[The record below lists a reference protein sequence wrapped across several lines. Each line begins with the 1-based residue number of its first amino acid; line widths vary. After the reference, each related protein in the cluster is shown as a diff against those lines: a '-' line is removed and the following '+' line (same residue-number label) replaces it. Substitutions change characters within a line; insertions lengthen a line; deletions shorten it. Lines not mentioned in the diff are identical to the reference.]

1 MTQRTYKGKVAPDWA
16 EYVVFGPSTGLLYWA
31 SDSRRES
38 ACGYIKRSN
47 DLHVRK
53 GWCREEFDPLP
64 TEVWGVFGAGSVVD
78 ARMLNTYASEAAA
91 QEKAI
96 ELARGYT
103 GRTFIV
109 ARITQKITQPKPVQ
123 PELIVEKL

>member
-1 MTQRTYKGKVAPDWA
+1 MTQRTYKGKVVPDWA

-38 ACGYIKRSN
+38 EHIECSS
-47 DLHVRK
+47 DLHVRE
-53 GWCREEFDPLP
+53 GWRREELDPLP

-78 ARMLNTYASEAAA
+78 AKLLNTYRTEGAAA
-91 QEKAI
+91 DKAH

-109 ARITQKITQPKPVQ
+109 ARITQKITQPKPVL
-123 PELIVEKL
+123 PEPIVEKL